1 MSEAATP
8 QQDPTGP
15 EVDEAPAGARAQ
27 GRAGRNGAAD
37 PAPPSAAGAGA
48 GAEADATADAGTP
61 PTLPPAEARAEART
75 EAQGTSET
83 PASEPSPTPAPH
95 AVFRISPIGVFAILF
110 LAVCVTPVAWG
121 APGLQVVYLVPLA
134 LLVWWWRVRTV
145 VRVDEIVVREV
156 FRTRRLPWD
165 DIVSLRL
172 SERSVVTA
180 VLRDETEVPLPSV
193 RARHVPVL
201 AAISGRLPEPG
212 AASATVGEDPSATP
226 EAADTPAADAG
237 PGADGHPRSREDA

>member
-1 MSEAATP
+1 MGGTIRDVSEAATP

-15 EVDEAPAGARAQ
+15 RADGAPGAAPAAGQ
-27 GRAGRNGAAD
+27 TGQTGPVGPHGRSHRNGAV
-37 PAPPSAAGAGA
+37 
-48 GAEADATADAGTP
+48 DATAGQPAPGPGADTGQATPGAPAREPREPAAG
-61 PTLPPAEARAEART
+61 
-75 EAQGTSET
+75 
-83 PASEPSPTPAPH
+83 PAPH
-95 AVFRISPIGVFAILF
+95 AVFRVSPIGVFVILF

-145 VRVDEIVVREV
+145 VRPDEIVVREM
-156 FRTRRLPWD
+156 FRTRRLRWD

-172 SERSVVTA
+172 SERSVVSA

-193 RARHVPVL
+193 RARHIPVL
-201 AAISGRLPEPG
+201 ATISGRLPGPG

-226 EAADTPAADAG
+226 KAADAPAADAG
-237 PGADGHPRSREDA
+237 TGADGETRSREDA